1 MKISSAETKE
11 QLIRRLG
18 RVEGQ
23 LRGIQ
28 DMLRAERDCREILQ
42 QLTAA
47 GGALR
52 SAARVFLR
60 DYAALCLADME
71 TGPSA
76 SPADQAARRAELVE
90 EMVAFLGK
98 AP

>member
-42 QLTAA
+42 QLAAA

-71 TGPSA
+71 AGPSA
-76 SPADQAARRAELVE
+76 GQTARRTELVE
-90 EMVAFLGK
+90 EIVALLGK

>member
-11 QLIRRLG
+11 QLIRRLW

-71 TGPSA
+71 VAPAA
-76 SPADQAARRAELVE
+76 SPADQAARRTELVE
-90 EMVAFLGK
+90 EMVALLGK
-98 AP
+98 AL

>member
-71 TGPSA
+71 ADPS
-76 SPADQAARRAELVE
+76 ADQAARRAELVE
-90 EMVAFLGK
+90 EMVALLGK

>member
-47 GGALR
+47 NGALR

-71 TGPSA
+71 ASPSA
-76 SPADQAARRAELVE
+76 GQAARRAELVE
-90 EMVAFLGK
+90 EMVALLGK
-98 AP
+98 GT